1 MRLKEKA
8 DLVAF
13 IRQVRECENDVFLKT
28 EEGDQL
34 NLKSVLSQ
42 YLFVVLAEQHEILRN
57 SKVSCSPE
65 DRRRLAAFLEQE
77 L

>member
-57 SKVSCSPE
+57 SKVACSPE
-65 DRRRLAAFLEQE
+65 DRSRLVVFLEQE
-77 L
+77 F

>member
-1 MRLKEKA
+1 MRLKEEA

-13 IRQVRECENDVFLKT
+13 IRQVRECENDVFLRT

-34 NLKSVLSQ
+34 NLKSALSQ
-42 YLFVVLAEQHEILRN
+42 YLFVVLAEQNEVLRN

-65 DRRRLAAFLEQE
+65 DRSRIAEFLEQD

>member
-1 MRLKEKA
+1 MRLKEEA

-13 IRQVRECENDVFLKT
+13 IRQVRECENDVFLRT

-34 NLKSVLSQ
+34 NLKSALSQ

-57 SKVSCSPE
+57 SKVACSLE
-65 DRRRLAAFLEQE
+65 DRSRLAAFLEQE